1 MANIDNDKPKTN
13 IAELFSCARS
23 ENRYLKVVARKKIDK
38 IMIIIC
44 RIKLFFLFQQWYGI
58 PDSNFVIL

>member
-38 IMIIIC
+38 ILFTIC
-44 RIKLFFLFQQWYGI
+44 K
-58 PDSNFVIL
+58 N